1 MTGSFEEAVDILSEM
16 FDVQGKVIPV
26 TLDDAQLCVE
36 LVDGQKIIGE
46 TNIDIPKHDGNLR
59 IKNAYLTGGGVLNPR
74 AREAILHADFIVI
87 WPGDLYTSIVPNLL
101 TIGMREA
108 LAESKAKII
117 YICNIMT
124 KHGETDGFEV
134 RDFVEV
140 VERYIGTGILD
151 FVLVNSGEIPETLA
165 EKYLTTENKFP
176 VKLGIQEKTKK
187 MGYDIIERDLASEH
201 DYVRHDPKKLGR
213 VMMDFLEG
221 WIK

>member
-1 MTGSFEEAVDILSEM
+1 
-16 FDVQGKVIPV
+16 
-26 TLDDAQLCVE
+26 
-36 LVDGQKIIGE
+36 
-46 TNIDIPKHDGNLR
+46 
-59 IKNAYLTGGGVLNPR
+59 
-74 AREAILHADFIVI
+74 
-87 WPGDLYTSIVPNLL
+87 
-101 TIGMREA
+101 MREA

-165 EKYLTTENKFP
+165 EKYLTTENKLP